1 MDTVI
6 TTPYGSSRE
15 HLADEIKR
23 LNLLLRLHIAKE
35 QQAGRTIQL
44 TAEEICELL
53 GGDVSTCYDTTLMT
67 NELTQLDSQISATLE
82 VSSQQGIYLSLPHI
96 SKIYG
101 LSPFEERCIVICLA
115 PELDRKYEKVYSSI
129 QNEIGTKSP
138 SIDFV
143 LKLLTGSEEERTGYR
158 KVFDPQT
165 ALMKYLMETGGSLM
179 DPNVP
184 LIARFLKLDDWIV
197 SYLLDYQVLDSRLAH
212 AAKLITVADM
222 QKDVIITAVQEDV
235 IRFMSYYQIC
245 GQNGVLQRTK
255 QIFYFYGPEGSGKK
269 TYVKTVC
276 KDLGMKLV
284 LVDAEKILS
293 SEVPYSELLRLLGR
307 QVMMENTL
315 LCIENFHSLLVENEL
330 HQGKLNMLLQML
342 AAYSKLTFLLGLIPW
357 TPSMLSDEADFI
369 AYEFLYPSAAERK
382 ALWEKFGANY
392 NLAPEVN
399 FDGLAAKFRFTPG
412 QILAA
417 LDHAESFV
425 IWNTS
430 SNSLIGETELYNA
443 CYDQSNRKLSSL
455 AQKIKPLY
463 TWDMI
468 ILPSDQMS
476 QLEEICSQV
485 KHKSIVYGDW
495 GFDNRLSLGKG
506 LNAMFWGPP
515 GSGKTMAAEVV
526 ANDLGLELYKID
538 VSQIISKYIG
548 ETEKNLAA
556 IFAEAETSNSIL
568 FFDEADALFGKRS
581 EVKDAHDR
589 YANVETSYLL
599 QKMEEYEGVVILA
612 TNLLQNID
620 EAFIRR
626 LQFSVQFPFPEKEQ
640 RELIWRGIFPAEAP
654 LDANIDYAFMADKFI
669 LAGGSIKNIALSA
682 AFYAAQDS
690 CLIGMKQIMLGARR
704 EYNKLGK
711 VFLKSDF
718 DPYYQ
723 LIEVI

>member
-6 TTPYGSSRE
+6 TTPYGSSQE
-15 HLADEIKR
+15 YLADEIKH
-23 LNLLLRLHIAKE
+23 LNLLLRLHIAEE
-35 QQAGRTIQL
+35 QQSGISSQL
-44 TAEEICELL
+44 SAEEICQLL
-53 GGDVSTCYDTTLMT
+53 GGDISSCYDINLLT
-67 NELTQLDSQISATLE
+67 NELTQLNSQINARRETSL
-82 VSSQQGIYLSLPHI
+82 QQGIYLSLPHT

-101 LSPFEERCIVICLA
+101 LSPFEERCIIICLA
-115 PELDRKYEKVYSSI
+115 PELDRKYEKVYSSM
-129 QNEIGTKSP
+129 QNDIGAKSP
-138 SIDFV
+138 SIDFI
-143 LKLLTGSEEERTGYR
+143 LQLLTGLEEERTEYR
-158 KVFDPQT
+158 KIFEPQT
-165 ALMKYLMETGGSLM
+165 SLMRYLMETGGSLM

-197 SYLLDYQVLDSRLAH
+197 SFLLDYRMLDARIAPV
-212 AAKLITVADM
+212 AKLITVDDM
-222 QKDVIITAVQEDV
+222 QQDAILTAVQEDV
-235 IRFMSYYQIC
+235 TQFMNYYQVC
-245 GQNGVLQRTK
+245 EQSGVLQATK
-255 QIFYFYGPEGSGKK
+255 QIFYFYGPEGAGKK
-269 TYVKTVC
+269 SYVKTVC
-276 KDLGMKLV
+276 KGLGMQLV
-284 LVDAEKILS
+284 LADVEKILAS
-293 SEVPYSELLRLLGR
+293 DVPYSEILRLLGR
-307 QVMMENTL
+307 QVMMENTV
-315 LCIENFHSLLVENEL
+315 LCLENFHSLLAENEQ
-330 HQGKLNMLLQML
+330 HQRKLDMLLNMIKSY
-342 AAYSKLTFLLGLIPW
+342 AHITFLLGLAPW

-369 AYEFLYPSAAERK
+369 AYEFSFPSVSERK
-382 ALWEKFGANY
+382 ALWEKFSINY
-392 NLAPEVN
+392 NLAPEVVM
-399 FDGLAAKFRFTPG
+399 DGLAAKFRFTPG

-417 LDHAESFV
+417 LDRAESLA
-425 IWNTS
+425 IWSASGND
-430 SNSLIGETELYNA
+430 LIGEEELYNA

-455 AQKIKPLY
+455 AQRIKPIY
-463 TWDMI
+463 SWDMI

-495 GFDNRLSLGKG
+495 GFNNRLSLGKG
-506 LNAMFWGPP
+506 LNALFWGPS
-515 GSGKTMAAEVV
+515 GSGKTMAAEVI
-526 ANDLGLELYKID
+526 ARDLSLELYKID

-548 ETEKNLAA
+548 ETEKNLSAM
-556 IFAEAETSNSIL
+556 FAEAETSNSIL

-599 QKMEEYEGVVILA
+599 QKMEEYEGIVILA

-626 LQFSVQFPFPEKEQ
+626 LQYSVQFPFPEKEQ
-640 RELIWRGIFPAEAP
+640 REMIWRGIFPAEAP
-654 LDANIDYAFMADKFI
+654 LDSNIDYAFMADKFI

-690 CLIGMKQIMLGARR
+690 CAIGMKQIMLGVRR

>member
-1 MDTVI
+1 
-6 TTPYGSSRE
+6 
-15 HLADEIKR
+15 
-23 LNLLLRLHIAKE
+23 
-35 QQAGRTIQL
+35 
-44 TAEEICELL
+44 
-53 GGDVSTCYDTTLMT
+53 
-67 NELTQLDSQISATLE
+67 
-82 VSSQQGIYLSLPHI
+82 
-96 SKIYG
+96 
-101 LSPFEERCIVICLA
+101 
-115 PELDRKYEKVYSSI
+115 
-129 QNEIGTKSP
+129 
-138 SIDFV
+138 
-143 LKLLTGSEEERTGYR
+143 
-158 KVFDPQT
+158 
-165 ALMKYLMETGGSLM
+165 M
-179 DPNVP
+179 DPDVP

-197 SYLLDYQVLDSRLAH
+197 SFLLDYQVLDARLAQ
-212 AAKLITVADM
+212 AAKLITVDDM

-235 IRFMSYYQIC
+235 TRFMSYYQIC
-245 GQNGVLQRTK
+245 GQNGVLQSTK

-293 SEVPYSELLRLLGR
+293 SDVPYNELLRLLAR

-342 AAYSKLTFLLGLIPW
+342 ASYSKLTFLLGLIQW
-357 TPSMLSDEADFI
+357 TPSILSDEADFI

-382 ALWEKFGANY
+382 TLWEKFGANY
-392 NLAPEVN
+392 SLDPEVT

-417 LDHAESFV
+417 LDHAESLA

-515 GSGKTMAAEVV
+515 GSGKTMAAEVI

-654 LDANIDYAFMADKFI
+654 LDTNIDYAFMADKFI

-682 AFYAAQDS
+682 AFYAVQDS
-690 CLIGMKQIMLGARR
+690 CSIGMKQIMLGARR
-704 EYNKLGK
+704 EYDKLGK